1 MKRIIVAEDETA
13 IREFVVINL
22 QRGGY
27 EVIEADNGEAALLE
41 YVASEFSVDVVILD
55 IMMPVMDG
63 LEVCKKIRELSDTVG
78 IILLTAKTQESDKVN
93 GLMIGADDYITKPF
107 SISELMA
114 RVDSLCRR
122 VEINSRLPK
131 NQSGMNS
138 IVSGDFTLN
147 LRNRTLEKCGTS
159 IELTQ
164 VEFQILEYFFINP
177 GAALSRTSIL
187 NRVWGS
193 EYVGEEKI
201 VDVNVRR
208 LRIKI
213 ETEPSNPKH
222 LITIWGIGYKWLG

>member
-93 GLMIGADDYITKPF
+93 GLIIGADDYITKPF